1 MKHVVRKMHHNTPSS
16 GHRGPENTLY
26 SIVTRYFW
34 PHLPSEVKA
43 YCRSCIECQHFNY
56 RAFHPKAPLKQIISN
71 RTWQLVGIDV
81 TGPFKKSNSGNEYI
95 IVAEDHFSKFCVT
108 KAVYSFSAEITAK
121 FIFDDVIC
129 RFGPVEQILT
139 TASTSNQNY

>member
-1 MKHVVRKMHHNTPSS
+1 MSLYTSQASQTTYPTCSLEITPRRLSKRNSS
-16 GHRGPENTLY
+16 KFNRASTGP
-26 SIVTRYFW
+26 
-34 PHLPSEVKA
+34 
-43 YCRSCIECQHFNY
+43 HFNY

-71 RTWQLVGIDV
+71 RPWQLVGIDV